1 MRSGRRGASGSLRS
15 MSERLLVRAPTVD
28 DLLAYEAH
36 FLHPEIMRRLRPPPL
51 PTFDETQVLDL
62 LHRDCRHWDSHG
74 FGPWVLEDPRNGG
87 FVGRGGLA
95 WTEVEDV
102 LAVELP
108 WSIEPD
114 RHSEGL
120 GTAAATLAI
129 DQADSLGFEAVIAL
143 ILPHNLAS
151 RRVAEKA
158 GLTAEREVEHA
169 GLPHLLYRR
178 TLGLS

>member
-1 MRSGRRGASGSLRS
+1 MTQ
-15 MSERLLVRAPTVD
+15 RLLVRAPTED

-36 FLHPEIMRRLRPPPL
+36 FLHPEIVRWLRPPPL
-51 PTFDETQVLDL
+51 PPFDEPQVLEL
-62 LHRDCRHWDSHG
+62 LQRDCRHWHDHG
-74 FGPWVLEDPRNGG
+74 FGPWVLEDPQSGE

-95 WTEVEDV
+95 WTEVENV

-114 RHSEGL
+114 RHDRGL
-120 GTAAATLAI
+120 ATEAAKRAI
-129 DQADSLGFEAVIAL
+129 GHAHALGFEIVIAL

-158 GLTAEREVEHA
+158 GMVAEREVEHA
-169 GLPHLLYRR
+169 GLPHLLYRCPV
-178 TLGLS
+178 GIS